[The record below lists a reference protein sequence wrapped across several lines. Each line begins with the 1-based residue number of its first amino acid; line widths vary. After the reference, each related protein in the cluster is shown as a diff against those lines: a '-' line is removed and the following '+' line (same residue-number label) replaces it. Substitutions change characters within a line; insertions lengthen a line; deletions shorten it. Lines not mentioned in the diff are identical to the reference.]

1 MTSDNNINIRTGMGF
16 DAHRLISDIPLLIGG
31 VQIPYE
37 KGLQGHSDGDVLIHS
52 IIDALLGAANLGD
65 IGKYFPSQD
74 PRLKG
79 IDSLIML
86 KNIISEIN
94 NNGWQIHFIDTTII
108 AEKPKLSEFIGEI
121 KNTLSDNMNISENL
135 ISVKAK
141 TTDGMGFL
149 GTSEGMAALSIATV
163 KQKYEIL

>member
-1 MTSDNNINIRTGMGF
+1 MISDNDFNIRTGMGF
-16 DAHRLISDIPLLIGG
+16 DAHKLKSNIPLLIGG

-37 KGLQGHSDGDVLIHS
+37 KGLHGHSDGDVLIHS
-52 IIDALLGAANLGD
+52 VIDALLGATNLGD

-74 PRLKG
+74 PRLKN

-86 KNIISEIN
+86 KNIICEIN
-94 NNGWQIHFIDTTII
+94 DHGWQIHFIDTTII
-108 AEKPKLSEFIGEI
+108 AEKPKLSAFIEEI
-121 KNTLSDNMNISENL
+121 KTTLSDNMNMPQSL

-149 GTSEGMAALSIATV
+149 GTSEGIAALSIATV
-163 KQKYEIL
+163 KQSK